1 MAYVSPE
8 ATLPVVENAI
18 RNWKAYADSCY
29 CHDKEAALKTVARL
43 EAPCPGMPYT
53 LRTLNIRMNYLFK
66 RISLCGFC

>member
-43 EAPCPGMPYT
+43 EALMDEVRTGELSESS
-53 LRTLNIRMNYLFK
+53 LRFYNFT
-66 RISLCGFC
+66 C

>member
-43 EAPCPGMPYT
+43 EALLDEVRTGELSESS
-53 LRTLNIRMNYLFK
+53 LRFYRFT
-66 RISLCGFC
+66 C